1 MHFFITVLTLAV
13 VAPAFAFPSNR
24 TVRDDLTCVHC
35 GTTSDATLSDCQT
48 LVQPDVWNAAWAG
61 GSDTCQLVGR
71 AVSSST
77 TDIASQSWSSPT
89 PGWINIEAYNVA
101 CHGNCC
107 AYYSPY
113 PGRSATLDQEI
124 TRQRAA
130 SLLGCGD
137 TDVNKINGLEIAEA
151 DRSGVCLS
159 NGNGCGDCFDDNDFE
174 SSCA

>member
-1 MHFFITVLTLAV
+1 MLFFAAALSLVLAT
-13 VAPAFAFPSNR
+13 PAIAFPSNL
-24 TVRDDLTCVHC
+24 TARDDLTCVHC
-35 GTTSDATLSDCQT
+35 GTTSDATLSDCQA
-48 LVQPDVWNAAWAG
+48 LVQPDTWAAAWAG
-61 GSDTCQLVGR
+61 DSNTCH
-71 AVSSST
+71 
-77 TDIASQSWSSPT
+77 WSSAT
-89 PGWINIEAYNVA
+89 PGWYNNKAYNVA

-130 SLLGCGD
+130 SLLGCGA

-159 NGNGCGDCFDDNDFE
+159 NGDGCGDCFDDNDFE
-174 SSCA
+174 ASCA